1 MKVHPSQTGEVT
13 AAQTGAAAA
22 QLASAKT
29 SGAHFAS
36 LLAST
41 TATSRADTPIKLSK
55 GESMASVKG
64 HAYAEIN
71 GGKRDGLY
79 VNTSGNARRG
89 QAFVLVH
96 KHGREYHIYGTGKDR
111 VVVALRKPAA
121 TVKTD
126 TTSSPNTTSSTGTI
140 GQITPTVS
148 AS

>member
-13 AAQTGAAAA
+13 AAQTGQAAA

-29 SGAHFAS
+29 GGAHFAS

-41 TATSRADTPIKLSK
+41 ETSTANAPIKLK
-55 GESMASVKG
+55 PGEAMSAVKG
-64 HAYAEIN
+64 HAYGEIS

-79 VNTSGNARRG
+79 VNTSGNSRRG

-111 VVVALRKPAA
+111 VVVALRKPAS
-121 TVKTD
+121 T
-126 TTSSPNTTSSTGTI
+126 NTTSTTTTTGGL
-140 GQITPTVS
+140 GQTTPTVS